1 MRNILFLILMIVT
14 VAFAVSCNVQN
25 SAEKD
30 GSAKTVSEKQ
40 ENGSIDTPKIFTKIV
55 GSDNSDIMSRL
66 NEIQSQLN
74 ERIDGINLNVDNTQ
88 VLEKLDG
95 LKADYDSQ
103 ISVLNAQVTAS
114 DKKRKEQF
122 YQILVAIL
130 AATIAILS
138 IMLITY
144 RYTKKFIAESMI
156 ISSYKI
162 SKSKEETDVKVGE
175 SESNTILDTVNTTAN
190 TLNTKI
196 KEASFLFDPEKAV
209 KLTNSQKIALTEI
222 NAETLF
228 LKKAGFELSAKH
240 EYLIALEKVNDKN
253 YSEASN
259 ILDKIKEDEE
269 PYAPA
274 FFLSG
279 YIAYVS
285 RKYDSAMASL
295 QKACELD
302 PENAAYLVSYGNACL
317 KEKKYDEAANSLKKA
332 VEINVDDA
340 SAWNNLAHAYI
351 VSEKITEAVEAFQKA
366 TEIKPDFHEALHNLG
381 LALGKLERY
390 EEAADAFTKAIAA
403 KEDKHESMYNAACVF
418 ALLGKREGAL
428 SNLKKAIELQPEYA
442 LKAKKD
448 KDFSSFK
455 DDEEFQNIVK

>member
-1 MRNILFLILMIVT
+1 MRNILFIILMIVT

-40 ENGSIDTPKIFTKIV
+40 EKGSVETPKIFTKII
-55 GSDNSDIMSRL
+55 GNDNSDIMSRL
-66 NEIQSQLN
+66 NEMQSQLN
-74 ERIDGINLNVDNTQ
+74 ERIDGINLSIDNTQ

-95 LKADYDSQ
+95 LKADYDAQ
-103 ISVLNAQVTAS
+103 ISALDTKLAAS
-114 DKKRKEQF
+114 DAKRKEQF

-130 AATIAILS
+130 SATIAILA

-144 RYTKKFIAESMI
+144 RYIKKFIAESMI
-156 ISSYKI
+156 ISSYK
-162 SKSKEETDVKVGE
+162 SGKSEPAPEIKVGE
-175 SESNTILDTVNTTAN
+175 SESNTVLDTVNASAN
-190 TLNTKI
+190 ALNAKI
-196 KEASFLFDPEKAV
+196 KEATFLFDPEKAV
-209 KLTNSQKIALTEI
+209 KLTGAQKTALTEI
-222 NAETLF
+222 NAEVSF
-228 LKKAGFELSAKH
+228 LKKAGFELSSKH
-240 EYLIALEKVNDKN
+240 EYLTALEKVNDKN

-285 RKYDSAMASL
+285 RKYDSAIVSL
-295 QKACELD
+295 EKACALE

-317 KEKKYDEAANSLKKA
+317 KEKKYEEAATALKKA
-332 VEINVDDA
+332 VEINSDDA

-351 VSEKITEAVEAFQKA
+351 VSEKMTEAVEAFKRA

-390 EEAADAFTKAIAA
+390 EEAAEAFTKAIAA

-418 ALLGKREGAL
+418 ALIGKRDGAL

-442 LKAKKD
+442 AKAKKD

-455 DDEEFQNIVK
+455 DDEEFQTIVK